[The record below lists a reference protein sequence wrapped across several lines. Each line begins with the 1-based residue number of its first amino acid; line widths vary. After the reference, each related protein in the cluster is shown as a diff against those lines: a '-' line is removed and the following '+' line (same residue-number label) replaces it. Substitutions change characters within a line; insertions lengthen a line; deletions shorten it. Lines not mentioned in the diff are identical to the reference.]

1 MKSIKQVIVV
11 RKDLNMRKGKIAAQ
25 ACHASLYAILRAMLN
40 LECFSW
46 NYNEEKNKIEFKS
59 ETEDR
64 GENLEQWFNKDYKK
78 IVLYVNSKEELLNL
92 KQIAD
97 NMGVI
102 CSLITDNDN
111 TESHGVP
118 TITCLAF
125 EPLPDECINI
135 ITGHL
140 PLL

>member
-25 ACHASLYAILRAMLN
+25 ACHASLSAVLRAMLN
-40 LECFSW
+40 VECFSW
-46 NYNEEKNKIEFKS
+46 NYNEEKNKVEFKS
-59 ETEDR
+59 ETENR
-64 GENLEQWFNKDYKK
+64 GENLEQWFDKDYKK
-78 IVLYVNSKEELLNL
+78 IVLYVNSKKELFNL
-92 KQIAD
+92 KQVAD

-102 CSLITDNDN
+102 CSLITDNGN
-111 TESHGVP
+111 TEFHGVP
-118 TITCLAF
+118 TPTCLAF
-125 EPLPDECINI
+125 EPLPDEYIDI